1 MVSYYWLASVT
12 KEHMYLTFEIVGLV
26 GAWKGGGKWSL
37 RGGVDTRE
45 GFGWK
50 IMDFWLQ
57 PLLCPSANPLDVK
70 L

>member
-1 MVSYYWLASVT
+1 M
-12 KEHMYLTFEIVGLV
+12 GLE
-26 GAWKGGGKWSL
+26 
-37 RGGVDTRE
+37 RGYIVDTRE